1 MKQIEWSLNAS
12 KSSVSLVPSNS
23 SANANLRHD
32 PMFGLFSLMNKMPD
46 KGHRRIVRTQ
56 KEICSCRDLAWRI
69 DFVSSHRCRSFAWSE
84 GIWLPTKNGIA
95 NCHPQVFP
103 HFHWIP
109 GMHLALED
117 PFLRLIKTY
126 RSFGTGG
133 TFLSKNSLIYTSLV
147 TSCCSFLPEGCTW
160 RALGNYPQAFPA
172 GTFSS
177 SSKQGRSEAVFLS
190 GARPGIWWKMETSWL
205 RCSGSCWLVC
215 PELKAKY
222 LSS

>member
-1 MKQIEWSLNAS
+1 MKQIEWPLNAS

-23 SANANLRHD
+23 SANANLRRD
-32 PMFGLFSLMNKMPD
+32 PMFGLFSSMNKMPD

-56 KEICSCRDLAWRI
+56 KEICSCRDLAWKI
-69 DFVSSHRCRSFAWSE
+69 DFVSSHQCRSFAWSE
-84 GIWLPTKNGIA
+84 GILLPTTNGIA
-95 NCHPQVFP
+95 SCHPQVFP

-109 GMHLALED
+109 GTHLVLED

-133 TFLSKNSLIYTSLV
+133 TFLWKNSLIYTSLV

-160 RALGNYPQAFPA
+160 RALGNYPQAVPA

-190 GARPGIWWKMETSWL
+190 GARPGIWWKMETSSL